1 VTNVIPLA
9 STFLPVHTVNSV
21 QTLKA
26 YEVLLGGYAWDVPR
40 EYDQGYRNFI
50 SPERSKLAP
59 WVRCAFSTVLYTLED
74 AIEFH
79 AFAPLEALASVW
91 PMAFISGV
99 DTVNCFQTLKDALSE
114 GLLRFF
120 EHVFHTDPKQRA
132 TVGRLLV
139 CSMDSVGFGS

>member
-1 VTNVIPLA
+1 MTNVIPLA

-79 AFAPLEALASVW
+79 AFAPLEALASVCVT
-91 PMAFISGV
+91 SGIPLRSQLLLPV
-99 DTVNCFQTLKDALSE
+99 GTVNSVQTLKVLTTS
-114 GLLRFF
+114 
-120 EHVFHTDPKQRA
+120 
-132 TVGRLLV
+132 
-139 CSMDSVGFGS
+139 